1 MTMWD
6 LEISKPSK
14 QTVVGFLLAWAC
26 VIAIILFTLYLVRI
40 GA

>member
-1 MTMWD
+1 MWG
-6 LEISKPSK
+6 LELGKPSK

-26 VIAIILFTLYLVRI
+26 VIVIILVTLVLVRI

>member
-1 MTMWD
+1 MTMWG

-14 QTVVGFLLAWAC
+14 QTVVGFLLAWVC
-26 VIAIILFTLYLVRI
+26 VIAIILFTWFLVRI

>member
-1 MTMWD
+1 MWD

-26 VIAIILFTLYLVRI
+26 VIAIILFTLCLVQI